1 MAEIKVFMGIVELF
15 ILFFL
20 YIRLGANQ
28 FNVKQHKLNVLVL
41 IVIQFLYSSMTPFLP
56 INIRPLITM
65 VYPLAMGVFIN
76 LNLLRN
82 NYIKAVIN
90 TLTVAVLLIVSQLIA
105 VLVLQLLVGIDLSN
119 DHMYIYG
126 QMLYLVIMLVITMFF
141 QNHIRKLTTQFSDF
155 LELKGLATVF
165 KIIPYAIF
173 LAILIYLIV
182 QAVYTSDL
190 KSFLMGFW
198 WLAALLIILA
208 LFSTVNISR
217 SELKSQKL
225 QNELILEQEKTHQL
239 EAYQVIMDEVKG
251 FWHNY
256 SNIIQV
262 LIMALESDEFVNPDL
277 KHSIEEYV
285 DTDMSG
291 VRDNIKL
298 TKINNPI
305 IFAAITL
312 SARKAKD
319 LKVELDVVS
328 YGKQVANINSKELSE
343 VVTVLMDNAIQA
355 AYYASR
361 KVNIRIDMSEHIDI
375 KIDND
380 FTIEDGHIQKFGH
393 SNHIGLTTVE
403 NIASKYDNMTYSF
416 TMENNH
422 YTAQIVIK

>member
-1 MAEIKVFMGIVELF
+1 MAEIKVFMGIIELF

-28 FNVKQHKLNVLVL
+28 FNVKQHKLNVLIL

-141 QNHIRKLTTQFSDF
+141 QKHIRKLTTQFSDF

-355 AYYASR
+355 AYYASK

-380 FTIEDGHIQKFGH
+380 FTTEEGHIQKLGH

-403 NIASKYDNMTYSF
+403 NIANKYDNMTYSF

-422 YTAQIVIK
+422 YTVQIVIK

>member
-1 MAEIKVFMGIVELF
+1 MAEIKVLLGIIELF
-15 ILFFL
+15 ILFYL
-20 YIRLGANQ
+20 YIKVGANQ
-28 FNVKQHKLNVLVL
+28 FNLKEHKLNVLIL
-41 IVIQFLYSSMTPFLP
+41 IGIQFLYSSMTPFLP
-56 INIRPLITM
+56 INIRPIITM
-65 VYPLAMGVFIN
+65 VYPLAMGIFIN
-76 LNLLRN
+76 INLLRN

-105 VLVLQLLVGIDLSN
+105 VLVLQIFVGIDLSN
-119 DHMYIYG
+119 DRMYIYG
-126 QMLYLVIMLVITMFF
+126 QMLYLVIMLVITMLLRH
-141 QNHIRKLTTQFSDF
+141 HIRRITSQFSDF
-155 LELKGLATVF
+155 LELKGLSTVF

-173 LAILIYLIV
+173 LGILIHLIV
-182 QAVYTSDL
+182 QAVYSSDL

-217 SELKSQKL
+217 SELRSQKL
-225 QNELILEQEKTHQL
+225 QNELTLEQEKTHQL
-239 EAYQVIMDEVKG
+239 EAYQIIMDEVKG

-312 SARKAKD
+312 AARKAKD

-355 AYYASR
+355 AYYASK
-361 KVNIRIDMSEHIDI
+361 KVNVRIDMSEYIDI
-375 KIDND
+375 KIEND
-380 FTIEDGHIQKFGH
+380 FTTEEGHIQKYGH
-393 SNHIGLTTVE
+393 SNQIGLTTVE
-403 NIASKYDNMTYSF
+403 NIADKYDNMTYSF
-416 TMENNH
+416 AMVDNH

>member
-1 MAEIKVFMGIVELF
+1 MAEIKIFMGIVELF

-28 FNVKQHKLNVLVL
+28 FSLKQHKLYVFIL
-41 IVIQFLYSSMTPFLP
+41 IMIQVLYSFMTPFLP
-56 INIRPLITM
+56 INIRPFITM
-65 VYPLAMGVFIN
+65 IYPLGMGVFIN
-76 LNLLRN
+76 ITLLGN
-82 NYIKAVIN
+82 NHIKAVIN
-90 TLTVAVLLIVSQLIA
+90 TLTIAVLLIVSQLIA
-105 VLVLQLLVGIDLSN
+105 VFILQLVVGIDLSN
-119 DHMYIYG
+119 DYIFLYG
-126 QMLYLVIMLVITMFF
+126 QVLYLIIMLVITSVLRS
-141 QNHIRKLTTQFSDF
+141 QIRKLTTQFSDF
-155 LELKGLATVF
+155 LDLKGMSPIF
-165 KIIPYAIF
+165 KNAPYAIF
-173 LAILIYLIV
+173 LGTLIYLIV

-198 WLAALLIILA
+198 WLAALLIILV
-208 LFSTVNISR
+208 LFSTANISR

-225 QNELILEQEKTHQL
+225 RNELILEQEKTHQL
-239 EAYQVIMDEVKG
+239 DAYLIIMDEVKG

-277 KHSIEEYV
+277 KHAIEEYV

-305 IFAAITL
+305 VFAAITL
-312 SARKAKD
+312 AGRKAKD
-319 LKVELDVVS
+319 LGVALDVIS

-343 VVTVLMDNAIQA
+343 VVTVLMDNAIE
-355 AYYASR
+355 ASYFADK
-361 KVNIRIDMSEHIDI
+361 KVNVRIDMSEYIDI

-380 FTIEDGHIQKFGH
+380 FTTKDGHIQKYGL
-393 SNHIGLTTVE
+393 SNNIGLTTVE
-403 NIASKYDNMTYSF
+403 KIANKYDNMTYTF
-416 TMENNH
+416 TKEDNH